1 MNRQSRYRL
10 NRYIASAIENA
21 GVKVLIV
28 IMVIMISFVASIPA
42 GAQKF
47 EMAVRSNML
56 YDAALVPNAGVEFLI
71 AKRWSLGADA
81 MYAGWKNDGSHRYW
95 CVSGAEVNIR
105 RYFGP
110 EKNWSL
116 SGHHLGIYGQ
126 IGSYDFEFGGKGQ
139 KSDRCYG
146 AGIEYGYSLGVAKN
160 INIDFSLGVGYFGGK
175 YEKYEPVDDHYVW
188 QETHRRTWLG
198 PTRLEVAFVWKIGG

>member
-1 MNRQSRYRL
+1 M
-10 NRYIASAIENA
+10 ASLA
-21 GVKVLIV
+21 V
-28 IMVIMISFVASIPA
+28 STPA
-42 GAQKF
+42 EAQKF

-56 YDAALVPNAGVEFLI
+56 YDAALVPNVGVEFHM

-95 CVSGAEVNIR
+95 CVSGAEVNLR
-105 RYFGP
+105 HYFGP
-110 EKNWSL
+110 EKNGHL
-116 SGHHLGIYGQ
+116 SGHHLGVYGQ

-139 KSDRCYG
+139 KSDRYYG
-146 AGIEYGYSLGVAKN
+146 AGIEYGYSLSVAKN

-175 YEKYEPVDDHYVW
+175 YEKYEPRDDHYVW

-198 PTRLEVAFVWKIGG
+198 PTSLEIAFMWKIKS